1 MQKDT
6 FECTEK
12 WSLYSEL
19 FIHYSWHDKKNSC
32 HLQKY
37 FITWDMNLGVLDKV
51 QIMILFY
58 ENMETP
64 RFETQTIE
72 KNSSKERSYSCWLL
86 GCINDFYSS

>member
-1 MQKDT
+1 
-6 FECTEK
+6 
-12 WSLYSEL
+12 
-19 FIHYSWHDKKNSC
+19 
-32 HLQKY
+32 
-37 FITWDMNLGVLDKV
+37 MNLGVLDKV

-58 ENMETP
+58 ENMEIP